1 MRRFYK
7 VSLCIILA
15 AGLPLDAQSGKSGSA
30 ASDSSVPCAPA
41 PLPDAP
47 APAGKTGGIPTP
59 AAQGSVADWEF
70 AEVSSS
76 LFEASIADAETLY
89 RCDNCTFVRSA
100 LHRRGVTY
108 GVGLPVDVA
117 VSYMT
122 YRLKK
127 KGHRWWF
134 VPAVALTAANA
145 YLSYHWA
152 SSTD

>member
-1 MRRFYK
+1 
-7 VSLCIILA
+7 
-15 AGLPLDAQSGKSGSA
+15 
-30 ASDSSVPCAPA
+30 
-41 PLPDAP
+41 LPDAP
-47 APAGKTGGIPTP
+47 TPAEKTGGLPTP
-59 AAQGSVADWEF
+59 PAQGRVADWEF
-70 AEVSSS
+70 AEVTSA

-89 RCDNCTFVRSA
+89 RCDNCTAVRPA
-100 LHRRGVTY
+100 QHRRGVTY

-117 VSYMT
+117 VSYLT